1 MFMSAFFSCLL
12 VDYNTIHVL
21 RICTGK
27 YKVRLISLEFAWS
40 VLIELVS
47 VFFSLRVGKKV

>member
-1 MFMSAFFSCLL
+1 MFMSAFFSSLL

-47 VFFSLRVGKKV
+47 VFF